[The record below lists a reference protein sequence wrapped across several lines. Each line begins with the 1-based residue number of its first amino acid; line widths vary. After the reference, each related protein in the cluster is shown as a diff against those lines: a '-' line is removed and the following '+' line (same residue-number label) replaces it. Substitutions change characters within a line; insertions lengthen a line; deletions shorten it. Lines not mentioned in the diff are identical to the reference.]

1 MTRIVRVRAEPLTEA
16 AFAPFGQVIEE
27 KERTPDFRGERGT
40 LGWHV
45 DFHGGR
51 PLVALLKT
59 PYQGLAF
66 SKLERHLRLSQTFIP
81 LGGAPAVV
89 AVAAPTALDD
99 PGAIPKPEEVRAFV
113 LDGSKGYALAPG
125 TWHSLDRLPLARPDT
140 RFVMI
145 TDRETADDLAA
156 AYAGRGG
163 WRLTHEV
170 DFAARFDVRFE
181 IDVAR
186 ASSGSPNSSGRNDD
200 HA

>member
-1 MTRIVRVRAEPLTEA
+1 MRRVVRLAAEPLTEV
-16 AFAPFGQVIEE
+16 AFKPFGQVIEE
-27 KERTPDFRGERGT
+27 KDRPPDFRGEKGT

-45 DFHGGR
+45 DFEGGR

-66 SKLERHLRLSQTFIP
+66 TKLERHLRLSQTFIP

-89 AVAAPTALDD
+89 AVAAPTPIDD
-99 PGAIPKPEEVRAFV
+99 PDAFPRPEDVRAFL

-125 TWHSLDRLPLARPDT
+125 TWHSLDRFPLSRPDT

-163 WRLTHEV
+163 WRLTQEV
-170 DFAARFDVRFE
+170 DFAARFDVQFQIE
-181 IDVAR
+181 
-186 ASSGSPNSSGRNDD
+186 S
-200 HA
+200 